1 MERVQPPCSR
11 IVGVRDKIRIVIFV
25 NYARIQNCG
34 TALPIRD
41 SIYSISSN
49 YRKILFTIPLNSLV
63 NLIRIFKLLDSLLNR
78 RFDINMYLFK
88 YRTLNLK
95 RRKLIIFRKKV
106 ISSAPFSI
114 LRCKVILEHDD
125 QDASLKYVAR
135 NFTRYFAGK
144 FQVSEQH
151 LPFAI
156 ISRAINRIPVHNRC
170 GSNLAWRER
179 VDRVT

>member
-1 MERVQPPCSR
+1 MRIVCKFLGIAEFLEMERVQPPCSR

-63 NLIRIFKLLDSLLNR
+63 NLIRIFKLLDGLLNR

-95 RRKLIIFRKKV
+95 RRKLIFRTKYPLLHSRFFVAKLSLNTM
-106 ISSAPFSI
+106 IKT
-114 LRCKVILEHDD
+114 LR
-125 QDASLKYVAR
+125 
-135 NFTRYFAGK
+135 
-144 FQVSEQH
+144 
-151 LPFAI
+151 
-156 ISRAINRIPVHNRC
+156 
-170 GSNLAWRER
+170 
-179 VDRVT
+179 

>member
-1 MERVQPPCSR
+1 MCKFLGIAEFLEMERVQPPCSR

-63 NLIRIFKLLDSLLNR
+63 NLIRIFKLLDGLLNR

-95 RRKLIIFRKKV
+95 RRKLIIFRTKV
-106 ISSAPFSI
+106 EYPLLHSRFFVAKLSLNTMIKT
-114 LRCKVILEHDD
+114 LR
-125 QDASLKYVAR
+125 
-135 NFTRYFAGK
+135 
-144 FQVSEQH
+144 
-151 LPFAI
+151 
-156 ISRAINRIPVHNRC
+156 
-170 GSNLAWRER
+170 
-179 VDRVT
+179 

>member
-63 NLIRIFKLLDSLLNR
+63 NLIRIFKLLDGLLNR
-78 RFDINMYLFK
+78 RFDMYLFK

-95 RRKLIIFRKKV
+95 RRKLIFKTKV
-106 ISSAPFSI
+106 GYPLLHSRFFVAKLSLNTLIKT
-114 LRCKVILEHDD
+114 LR
-125 QDASLKYVAR
+125 
-135 NFTRYFAGK
+135 
-144 FQVSEQH
+144 
-151 LPFAI
+151 
-156 ISRAINRIPVHNRC
+156 
-170 GSNLAWRER
+170 
-179 VDRVT
+179 